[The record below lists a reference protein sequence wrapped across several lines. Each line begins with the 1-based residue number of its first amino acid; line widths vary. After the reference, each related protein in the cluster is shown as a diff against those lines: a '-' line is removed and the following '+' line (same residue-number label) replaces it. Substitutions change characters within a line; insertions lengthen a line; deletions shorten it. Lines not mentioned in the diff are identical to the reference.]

1 MNHKTKI
8 KLIQKL
14 NEEEL
19 KNNINLS
26 SSWHSKVKK
35 LIILV

>member
-1 MNHKTKI
+1 MNNLTKI

-19 KNNINLS
+19 KRGIPLS
-26 SSWHSKVKK
+26 GSWHMKVKNT
-35 LIILV
+35 V